1 MKKDRSKES
10 SIDTWEPGH
19 LFFNLTLQMI
29 VIAVG
34 LSLCIGDDGH
44 FKIVDWSRDVTR

>member
-10 SIDTWEPGH
+10 SIDTWAAGD
-19 LFFNLTLQMI
+19 LFFNWTLQMI

-44 FKIVDWSRDVTR
+44 FKIVDWSRDVTG